1 MLVNKSSSAA
11 INAKHNTVLNDTDDK
26 GKNNFV

>member
-1 MLVNKSSSAA
+1 MLVNKSSSAP
-11 INAKHNTVLNDTDDK
+11 IDAKHDTVLNDTDER